1 MSSAQTCSSDCFDCS
16 ARIFAQLRP
25 AHPYYPVIQPYR
37 IRQNELEFVTRLLL
51 ESRASNMHTMFSEN
65 GLFIQNYLFIENKC
79 SYYGFFL
86 LVVLRCDGEK
96 CILGHWGNE
105 PPGPALSPGVLQ
117 LQANA
122 CYLHFCQVRT
132 VSKVVE
138 PKIFAASSS

>member
-1 MSSAQTCSSDCFDCS
+1 MF
-16 ARIFAQLRP
+16 
-25 AHPYYPVIQPYR
+25 IQ
-37 IRQNELEFVTRLLL
+37 RLL
-51 ESRASNMHTMFSEN
+51 
-65 GLFIQNYLFIENKC
+65 
-79 SYYGFFL
+79 L

-132 VSKVVE
+132 VSKVVDPRFLQPHPRE
-138 PKIFAASSS
+138 TAR